1 MVQMLNILSH
11 QTLQFNP
18 LRPEDGCIPQ
28 GRLPKCV
35 KGLVH
40 PKIKMMPG
48 VTFFFQPNTIR
59 VL

>member
-40 PKIKMMPG
+40 PKIKIMPG
-48 VTFFFQPNTIR
+48 E
-59 VL
+59 